1 MDKLYL
7 FKIGGKVVDKPE
19 VLDAFLKRFAAI
31 KEAKVLVHGGG
42 VIAEQLAKRL
52 DIPTEM
58 VKGRRVTSRPMRDLV
73 TMVYGG
79 QINKTLV
86 AKLQSLGCDAI
97 GLTGADGH
105 IIRSK
110 KRSPD
115 PIDYGYVGD
124 VSEVRV
130 DLLTKFIALGLT
142 TVFAPLSYDEEIL
155 NTNADGIASALAR
168 ALAARFDVTML
179 YGFEQAGVLVDFK
192 DPESLIERLDRPYY
206 ESLLREGVITEGM
219 LPKLEECFKARRD
232 GVHTIVLAE
241 AMACLDYAEGRPFRG
256 TIIDPRNS

>member
-7 FKIGGKVVDKPE
+7 FKIGGKVVDKPD

-31 KEAKVLVHGGG
+31 KEAKILVHGGG

-58 VKGRRVTSRPMRDLV
+58 VRGRRVTSGPMRDLV

-79 QINKTLV
+79 QINKSLV
-86 AKLQSLGCDAI
+86 AKLQTLGCDAI

-110 KRSPD
+110 KRSPQ

-124 VSEVRV
+124 VTEVRT
-130 DLLTKFIALGLT
+130 DLLEKFIQLGLT
-142 TVFAPLSYDEEIL
+142 PVFAPLSYDQEIL
-155 NTNADGIASALAR
+155 NTNADGIASAVAR
-168 ALAARFDVTML
+168 GLSDRFAVTML
-179 YGFEQAGVLVDFK
+179 YGFEQAGVLLDINAP
-192 DPESLIERLDRPYY
+192 DSLIANLDRPYY
-206 ESLLREGVITEGM
+206 DELLASGVITEGM

-232 GVHTIVLAE
+232 GVKAIVLAE
-241 AMACLDYAEGRPFRG
+241 AMACLDYVEGKAFRG
-256 TIIDPRNS
+256 TIIDPSH